1 MDELDPL
8 WSRQG
13 AGWKAMARGSGW
25 RSDRVMF
32 GVREFVRITEVVHHA
47 HQGWNVHFH
56 APLLLEHPI
65 DEAGLAELKDR
76 LTTRFTRCVEN
87 AGGAATGPGQD
98 LQLIRPG
105 TESRIAG
112 YLAKGTTASWSDESR
127 TPQAIL
133 ADLMENGEGLDI
145 FKEFSSAVN
154 STKRRRISP
163 SQSLDALMGLRR

>member
-1 MDELDPL
+1 MVSSGCRLEGDGAWLGL
-8 WSRQG
+8 AVRQG
-13 AGWKAMARGSGW
+13 DVRCAG
-25 RSDRVMF
+25 
-32 GVREFVRITEVVHHA
+32 FVRITEVVHHA

-127 TPQAIL
+127 TPRL
-133 ADLMENGEGLDI
+133 FWL
-145 FKEFSSAVN
+145 
-154 STKRRRISP
+154 T
-163 SQSLDALMGLRR
+163 